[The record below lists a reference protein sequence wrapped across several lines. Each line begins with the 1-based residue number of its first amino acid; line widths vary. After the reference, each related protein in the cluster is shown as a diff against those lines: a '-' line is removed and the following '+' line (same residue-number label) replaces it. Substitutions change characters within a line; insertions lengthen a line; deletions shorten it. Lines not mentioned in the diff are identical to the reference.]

1 MSVFQPDHTDLDI
14 WIWPLTST
22 AISLNY
28 CWIKL
33 PPHDLLEIYII
44 YIVYIFKIHTHY
56 IYIMYLYHKCVSC
69 LNGPDYVKSL
79 ATGDTRG
86 CELPKWFLKTSSEKI
101 WYRYSI
107 WLNTLNKFFTLTR
120 VNQSKIMLSGYD
132 RNPVDTNSHQLWLHL
147 LGQHQAKP
155 VNTQAWNEKRL
166 RSPCPRSRKWCQVSL
181 TIWSLED
188 CANSALGPQQ
198 WLFGHHKMD

>member
-86 CELPKWFLKTSSEKI
+86 CELPKVCTASQILVFFKSSYCFYSHFTISTWDFVSVFLKCYI
-101 WYRYSI
+101 
-107 WLNTLNKFFTLTR
+107 
-120 VNQSKIMLSGYD
+120 VM
-132 RNPVDTNSHQLWLHL
+132 
-147 LGQHQAKP
+147 
-155 VNTQAWNEKRL
+155 
-166 RSPCPRSRKWCQVSL
+166 
-181 TIWSLED
+181 
-188 CANSALGPQQ
+188 
-198 WLFGHHKMD
+198 